1 MNDLREKLEVDTG
14 TKRGVP
20 LSRDFSGDCIPLD
33 MFFASLFLLSLFFS
47 LGVFGLFGY
56 SFSYFPCAHVF
67 FFFGLEGHLM
77 SEPFLFYFP
86 LFIKEIPIPCKIL
99 YKYNNIILVILE

>member
-1 MNDLREKLEVDTG
+1 MCHFLG
-14 TKRGVP
+14 TLVGIACSLICSLHP
-20 LSRDFSGDCIPLD
+20 
-33 MFFASLFLLSLFFS
+33 FFFFFLFFS